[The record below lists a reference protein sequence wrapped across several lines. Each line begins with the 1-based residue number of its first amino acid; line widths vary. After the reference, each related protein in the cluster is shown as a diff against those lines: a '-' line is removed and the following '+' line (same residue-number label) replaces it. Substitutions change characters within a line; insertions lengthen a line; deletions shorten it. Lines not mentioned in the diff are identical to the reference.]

1 MLETYNLQ
9 SSAYYSHL
17 TEANYDLAAAAAA
30 AAASNSLAAS
40 NQAAAL
46 QHASQQAAKDHH
58 LHQGHMNG
66 MLDHTGQ
73 ATSVIPKL
81 EFDKDEKDGDENQS
95 GLGSDEGDLDGSR
108 EQRQRR
114 KPRVLFSQA
123 QVFELEKR
131 FKHQRY
137 LSAPERDQLAQMLNL
152 TSQQVKI
159 WFQNKRYKMK
169 RLQQDK
175 HLEMTTQGMHASH
188 YPMSMSLFGGM
199 RPGSFPGAGGY
210 GNPYGV
216 NPYSAYPSAAY
227 GAAATAAASYASTAA
242 SAVAGASA
250 TANTNRSSPT
260 SSYPLSIANSPYPN
274 YASTGAYA
282 AATGSSTLPS
292 STSSTTP
299 TTPSTATSTAGA
311 GTLNPVE
318 SSSLQ
323 TGLL

>member
-1 MLETYNLQ
+1 
-9 SSAYYSHL
+9 
-17 TEANYDLAAAAAA
+17 
-30 AAASNSLAAS
+30 
-40 NQAAAL
+40 
-46 QHASQQAAKDHH
+46 
-58 LHQGHMNG
+58 
-66 MLDHTGQ
+66 
-73 ATSVIPKL
+73 
-81 EFDKDEKDGDENQS
+81 
-95 GLGSDEGDLDGSR
+95 
-108 EQRQRR
+108 
-114 KPRVLFSQA
+114 
-123 QVFELEKR
+123 
-131 FKHQRY
+131 
-137 LSAPERDQLAQMLNL
+137 MLNL

-227 GAAATAAASYASTAA
+227 GAAATAAASYASSAA
-242 SAVAGASA
+242 SAVAGANAS
-250 TANTNRSSPT
+250 TNRSSPT
-260 SSYPLSIANSPYPN
+260 SSYPLSLGNSPYPN

-282 AATGSSTLPS
+282 AATSSALPT

-299 TTPSTATSTAGA
+299 TTTPTATSTTAA
-311 GTLNPVE
+311 STTLNPVE